1 MGFALCLLVFNNLA
15 LDHLVCGMWADG
27 RWNMACIQG
36 NNREKQKKK
45 SLRNNMNSQRIMMLP
60 LRVSS
65 FEELN
70 LN

>member
-15 LDHLVCGMWADG
+15 LDHLACGMWADG

-36 NNREKQKKK
+36 NNREKKKK
-45 SLRNNMNSQRIMMLP
+45 SLRNNMNPQRIMMLP

-70 LN
+70 LK

>member
-1 MGFALCLLVFNNLA
+1 
-15 LDHLVCGMWADG
+15 MWADG

-45 SLRNNMNSQRIMMLP
+45 KSLRNNMNPQRIMMLP

>member
-1 MGFALCLLVFNNLA
+1 M
-15 LDHLVCGMWADG
+15 ADG
-27 RWNMACIQG
+27 IWHAFKEIIG
-36 NNREKQKKK
+36 KSKKKK

>member
-1 MGFALCLLVFNNLA
+1 
-15 LDHLVCGMWADG
+15 MWADG

-36 NNREKQKKK
+36 NNREKKKKKK
-45 SLRNNMNSQRIMMLP
+45 SLRNNMNPQRIMMLP

>member
-1 MGFALCLLVFNNLA
+1 
-15 LDHLVCGMWADG
+15 MWADG